1 MPVVSDRLPTWTW
14 WLPLPLFHLAS
25 WLSLATQFSEG
36 AALWYVPFGLGLVLC
51 QWWGPR
57 VLPAMYINALVCV
70 PLWGLDWRWAPL
82 YALPE
87 TLSVALA
94 WLLLR
99 RRAFDAALPDLN
111 HVIRFVLL
119 GVLAPAA
126 LVCVGIQVN
135 LWLTG
140 HSVGANWAS
149 VALNLWLADSFSAL
163 VIAIP
168 PLAYLG
174 PWMRRRGW
182 LVSLALDGPGI
193 KTLPEALRRTPPW
206 PLLLLLLVGLPWLL
220 AVAPLTL
227 ELPLIGVMMLT
238 LALVWG
244 FSGALCGA
252 ILTALLVLALP
263 LLRGYGE
270 VETWLDPESLELRI
284 SALLFML
291 AALLVGRSLSD
302 LRLALARS
310 AQIQQQLAL
319 ANLALEAS
327 PLGVT
332 IADARQP
339 DLPLIYCNPSFQRLT
354 GYSRDE
360 SLGNNCRFLLGGDRN
375 QHELGRLRQA
385 IRQGV
390 GCHVVLRNYRKDG
403 RLFWNELILAPMH
416 DTQGLS
422 HFIALQ
428 HDVTAREQLAEQVAV
443 QREELLLQSYLFS
456 QTENIADLGGWVLT
470 LSDMSMY
477 WSPGCFRIYEL
488 DAYAGAP
495 SFEQVLDYLDA
506 SGRILAENTL
516 KRLYDGLD
524 HFDIEV
530 RLLTAKGKSR
540 WVRINGVSER
550 DGGEL
555 IKVYG
560 AIQDISGRKRAEQQ
574 LRERDERLRL
584 FFEAPLVGM
593 ALTTPGYAWEEVNFK
608 LCSIL
613 GRSREQ
619 LQACSWESISQ
630 TDDLAVEQLL
640 RDEVLDG
647 AREGYEL
654 DKRFIRPDGSLV
666 HTRLNMRAVRHANG
680 QVGMFLLLVEDIS
693 ARHEAEARYR
703 TIVEHAPE
711 AIMLFTPHGGMVDF
725 NENALR
731 LLRYSREE
739 LLGKSVLEL
748 SPSKQANGRASAEIG
763 KVYLKKAIAGE
774 APVFD
779 WLHRDSA
786 GRQIP
791 CEVRLVRMP
800 GEDVLIRGSVTD
812 ISERQRYQRE
822 IERLAYSDEL
832 TGLPNRRLLIDRLQ
846 HAMDRELRDGSLGAL
861 LFIDLDHFKTVNDSL
876 GHQVGDGLLREVT
889 ARLART
895 LRTEDTLARMGGDE
909 FVVLLEALDSNPE
922 AAAEYA
928 AATAE
933 KLLSSLKGSCRIDG
947 HDLAISASIGIAL
960 HPFGEQV
967 AADVLK
973 QADTAMYRAK
983 QAGRNALH
991 FFAPEMQAAIDQRL
1005 QLQSELRQAIQRNQ
1019 LRLVFQPQMAL
1030 ATEEVAGAEVLLRWE
1045 HPERGEIM
1053 PGSFIALAEET
1064 GLIQEL
1070 GHWVLDAACAT
1081 LARWLPYWP
1090 QMVLAVNLSPRE
1102 LRQTG
1107 CVGRIQACLEKHRIP
1122 AVALELEITE
1132 GVLVEDVQQ
1141 CIANMQALK
1150 ALGVR
1155 FAIDDFGTGYSSLT
1169 YLKRLPL
1176 DRLKID
1182 RSFTQD
1188 LDSPDGS
1195 GLMLVQTILVI
1206 ARNMG
1211 LECVAEGIESRE
1223 QLDILREQGCS
1234 LGQGYFFSQPL
1245 DERAF
1250 LHWMGLHAGSTAQG
1264 VVRSSP

>member
-1 MPVVSDRLPTWTW
+1 MPVVPNRLPSWTW
-14 WLPLPLFHLAS
+14 WLPLPLFHLAT
-25 WLSLATQFSEG
+25 WLSLATQFSDG
-36 AALWYVPFGLGLVLC
+36 AALWYVPFALGLVLC

-57 VLPAMYINALVCV
+57 VLLAMYLNAMLCV
-70 PLWGLDWRWAPL
+70 PLWGLEWRWAPL

-87 TLSVALA
+87 TLAPALA

-99 RRAFDAALPDLN
+99 RRAFDAALPDLS
-111 HVIRFVLL
+111 HVLRFMLL
-119 GVLAPAA
+119 GVLIPAA
-126 LVCVGIQVN
+126 VVCIGVQGS
-135 LWLTG
+135 LWLMG
-140 HSVGANWAS
+140 HLAS
-149 VALNLWLADSFSAL
+149 EGWLYSTLNLWLADSL
-163 VIAIP
+163 TGLIITIP
-168 PLAYLG
+168 LLAYLS
-174 PWMRRRGW
+174 PWLRRRGW
-182 LVSLALDGPGI
+182 LLRRPVDRDG
-193 KTLPEALRRTPPW
+193 LEALPAGSRRLPPW
-206 PLLLLLLVGLPWLL
+206 PLLLALLLGLPWLL
-220 AVAPLTL
+220 SVVPLTL
-227 ELPLIGVMMLT
+227 KLPLIGVVMLS

-244 FSGALCGA
+244 FVGALCGS
-252 ILTALLVLALP
+252 ILTALMVLALP
-263 LLRGYGE
+263 FLRGYGD
-270 VETWLDPESLELRI
+270 TTGLLDPQRLELHLTV
-284 SALLFML
+284 LLFMV
-291 AALLVGRSLSD
+291 ATLLVGRSLSD

-310 AQIQQQLAL
+310 AQIQKQLAL

-339 DLPLIYCNPSFQRLT
+339 DVPLIYCNPSFERIT
-354 GYSRDE
+354 GYTRSE
-360 SLGNNCRFLLGGDRN
+360 ILGRNCRFLQGTDREQLGLRSV
-375 QHELGRLRQA
+375 RQA
-385 IRQGV
+385 IRHGTA
-390 GCHVVLRNYRKDG
+390 CHAVVRNYRKDG

-416 DTQGLS
+416 DEQGVS

-428 HDVTAREQLAEQVAV
+428 HDVSAREQLSTQVAT

-470 LSDMSMY
+470 LADMSMY

-488 DAYAGAP
+488 DPYAGTP
-495 SFEQVLDYLDA
+495 TFEQSLDYLDA
-506 SGRILAENTL
+506 NGRLLADKTL
-516 KRLYDGLD
+516 LRLRQGLD

-530 RLLTAKGKSR
+530 RLTTARGKTR

-555 IKVYG
+555 TKLYG
-560 AIQDISGRKRAEQQ
+560 AIQDISARKRAEQQ

-584 FFEAPLVGM
+584 FFEAPLIGM
-593 ALTTPGYAWEEVNFK
+593 AQISPGYAWEEVNPT
-608 LCSIL
+608 LCNIL
-613 GRSREQ
+613 DRSREE
-619 LQACSWESISQ
+619 LLACSWDSISHPE
-630 TDDLAVEQLL
+630 DLTAEQVLLDAVLL
-640 RDEVLDG
+640 G

-654 DKRFIRPDGSLV
+654 DKRFLRPDGSLV
-666 HTRLNMRAVRHANG
+666 YTRLNLRAVRHANG
-680 QVGMFLLLVEDIS
+680 QIGMFLLLVEDIS

-731 LLRYSREE
+731 LLRYTREQ
-739 LLGKSVLEL
+739 LLGKSVLDL
-748 SPSKQANGRASAEIG
+748 SPAKQANGRASADIG
-763 KVYLKKAIAGE
+763 RVYLKQAIAGE
-774 APVFD
+774 VPVFD
-779 WLHRDSA
+779 WLHRDSG

-800 GEDVLIRGSVTD
+800 GEEILIRGSVTD

-889 ARLART
+889 MRLART

-947 HDLAISASIGIAL
+947 HELAISASIGIAL

-983 QAGRNALH
+983 HAGRNALH

-1005 QLQSELRQAIQRNQ
+1005 QLQSELRQAIQRDQ
-1019 LRLVFQPQMAL
+1019 LHLVFQPQLAL
-1030 ATEEVAGAEVLLRWE
+1030 ASGAVAGAEVLLRWE

-1070 GHWVLDAACAT
+1070 GHWVLDASCAT
-1081 LARWLPYWP
+1081 LARWLPRWP

-1102 LRQTG
+1102 LRQSG
-1107 CVGRIQACLEKHRIP
+1107 CVERVRACLAAHRIP
-1122 AVALELEITE
+1122 ASALELEITE
-1132 GVLVEDVQQ
+1132 GVLLEDVQQ

-1176 DRLKID
+1176 DRLKVD

-1188 LDSPDGS
+1188 LENGGS
-1195 GLMLVQTILVI
+1195 GLMLVQTILMI

-1211 LECVAEGIESRE
+1211 LECVAEGIESQH
-1223 QLDILREQGCS
+1223 QLDVLREQGCA

-1245 DERAF
+1245 DELAF
-1250 LHWMGLHAGSTAQG
+1250 IQWLERHGTVPA
-1264 VVRSSP
+1264 PE